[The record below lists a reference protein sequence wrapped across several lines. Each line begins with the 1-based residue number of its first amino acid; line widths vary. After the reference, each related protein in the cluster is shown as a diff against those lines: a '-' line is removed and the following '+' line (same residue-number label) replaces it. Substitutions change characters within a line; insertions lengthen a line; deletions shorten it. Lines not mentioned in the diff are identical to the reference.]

1 MFKEDYIMKKLSIAI
16 MMLIVTIFITGC
28 GNATQSKDQQK
39 SKTVS
44 IKHTYEFKDKNNDH
58 NRGTIKKETIEVPI
72 NPKRVAVMDYGAL
85 DTMKSL
91 KLEDKIVAIS
101 KGQNSSFLPTNLAEF
116 KDDKYLNLGNPG
128 RPNYDNLAK
137 AKPEVIFASFRQ
149 AHTATL
155 DEMKKAAPNA
165 KIIFV
170 SPHYD
175 NYIESVKDNALII
188 GKIFNKENAV
198 NKINTKLDKKLAETK
213 KVINNDKVLFLN
225 VDDKSIKA
233 FGSSGRFGG
242 FLNEALGIKH
252 ADKDMKANSKGAVIS
267 YEYLV
272 RKNPDKI
279 FVINRGKNAKTNELP
294 ESLNNPVIQDVK
306 AVKNN
311 EITLFEANKW
321 FFNEGGVQATI
332 DQMEDVKKAFK

>member
-1 MFKEDYIMKKLSIAI
+1 MKNIGFVIFAITVMFVIA
-16 MMLIVTIFITGC
+16 GC
-28 GNATQSKDQQK
+28 GSNSQSTKEQQT
-39 SKTVS
+39 KTVS
-44 IKHTYEFKDKNNDH
+44 IKNTYEFKDKNKDH
-58 NRGTIKKETIEVPI
+58 NSGTMKSETIDVPI

-91 KLEDKIVAIS
+91 HLEDRVVAIS
-101 KGQNSSFLPTNLAEF
+101 KGQNNSFLPTNLKEF
-116 KDDKYLNLGNPG
+116 KDAKYLNLGNPG

-175 NYIESVKDNALII
+175 DYIQSVKDNALII
-188 GKIFNKENAV
+188 GKIFNKENAIKKM
-198 NKINTKLDKKLAETK
+198 NAKLDNKLAETK
-213 KVINNDKVLFLN
+213 KTINNDKVLFLN

-242 FLNEALGIKH
+242 FLNKALGINH
-252 ADKDMKANSKGAVIS
+252 ADKKMKANSSGAVIS

-279 FVINRGKNAKTNELP
+279 FVINRGKNAKSSRLP
-294 ESLNNPVIQDVK
+294 EPLNNSVIKDVK

-332 DQMEDVKKAFK
+332 DQMNDVEKAFK